1 MYRVVKRLMDIALSF
16 FALVVLSPLLL
27 PVCLGLLLTG
37 EHYVFYFQ
45 ERIGRNNKKFGI
57 WKFATMLK
65 NSPNLAGGLHTTRRD
80 PRVLPLGH
88 FLRMTKINELPQL
101 VNILLGDMSIVG
113 PRPLVDKTFDPYPEH
128 VKKVIYNVRP
138 GLTGIGSV
146 VFRDEERLLSE
157 CGMPMSEFYAKHIA
171 PAKGELELWYQ
182 RHLSFLTDALIIFL
196 TAWVILF
203 PKSRLLNKVFKD
215 LPVLSVPGL
224 EWPGASGGFADPS

>member
-1 MYRVVKRLMDIALSF
+1 MYPTVKRLMDIALS
-16 FALVVLSPLLL
+16 ALALLVLSPLLI
-27 PVCLGLLLTG
+27 PVCIGLLLTG

-45 ERIGRNNKKFGI
+45 ERIGRYNKKFGI

-65 NSPNLAGGLHTTRRD
+65 NSPNMSGGLHTTRRD

-101 VNILLGDMSIVG
+101 INILLGDMSIVG

-128 VKKVIYNVRP
+128 VKRVIYNVRP
-138 GLTGIGSV
+138 GLTGIGSI

-157 CGMPMSEFYAKHIA
+157 SGMPPAEFYAKHIA

-182 RHLSFLTDALIIFL
+182 AHLSFRIDILIIFL
-196 TAWVILF
+196 TAWAIVF
-203 PKSRLLNKVFKD
+203 PKSQLIHAIFSD
-215 LPVLSVPGL
+215 LPDIQVPGL
-224 EWPGASGGFADPS
+224 YWKSN